1 MSDLDLAVIGN
12 CQLNALIDRKGV
24 VVWCCW
30 PVPDGNP
37 LFCSLL
43 NKEGGDASSGMFA
56 IDLIDQVSIE
66 QRYER
71 NTAVVETIMRDKQEG
86 TIRILD
92 FCPRFR
98 RHGRLF
104 RPSVL
109 MRLIQPM
116 GGRPRIRLRVRPLF
130 NYGAEQPQCSV
141 GSHHVSYGGE
151 GGHVR
156 VTTDAS
162 VSALMEDQTFTLDRP
177 ITLMLGPD
185 ETVED
190 PMEDLGRQWLEHTRA
205 YWLDWVRTLAIPF
218 EWQEQVIRA
227 AITLKLCTYE
237 DTGAVMAALT
247 TSIPE
252 AAGTQR
258 NWDYRYCWL
267 RDAFFVIQALNRLGA
282 TRTMEGFLRYIDE
295 VAAKGEN
302 EALKPLYR
310 LAGREPL
317 TERIAPALSGYRGMG
332 PVRVG
337 NQAAEQNQHDVY
349 GALVLAATQLFF
361 DERLAI
367 EGGQVLFER
376 LEGYGEKS
384 LQVFNTPDAG
394 PWELRG
400 TANVHTY
407 SAVMCWAACH
417 RLGRIATQLMLTDKA
432 KKWRAHAATIR
443 TQIMTHCWHEGR
455 QVIDS
460 TFDGSGTLDAAL
472 LLLPELGF
480 IKPTDPRFLS
490 TLKAIENELVVD
502 GNVMRYRVADDFGV
516 PSNAFTVCTFWYVN
530 ALARTNQ
537 RARARDVFEGL
548 LSRSNHFGLLSEDVD
563 PRSGELWGNFPQ
575 TYSMVGI
582 INSAVR
588 LSRSWDQM
596 V

>member
-12 CQLNALIDRKGV
+12 CQLNALIDRKGA

-43 NKEGGDASSGMFA
+43 DQADGDTTRGMFA
-56 IDLIDQVSIE
+56 IDLIDQVKIE

-86 TIRILD
+86 AIRILD

-109 MRLIQPM
+109 MRLIQPI
-116 GGRPRIRLRVRPLF
+116 GGRPRIRLRVKPMF

-162 VSALMEDQTFTLDRP
+162 VAALMQDETFTLDRP
-177 ITLMLGPD
+177 ITVMLSPD

-237 DTGAVMAALT
+237 DTGAVLAALT

-252 AAGTQR
+252 ASGTQR
-258 NWDYRYCWL
+258 NWDYRYSWL

-302 EALKPLYR
+302 EPLRPLYR

-317 TERIAPALSGYRGMG
+317 TERVAPALAGYRGMG

-361 DERLAI
+361 DQRLAI
-367 EGGQVLFER
+367 EGSQVLFER
-376 LEGYGEKS
+376 LEGYGES
-384 LQVFNTPDAG
+384 AVQVFNTPDAG

-407 SAVMCWAACH
+407 SAVMCWAACD
-417 RLGRIATQLMLTDKA
+417 RLARIATHLMLGDKA
-432 KKWRAHAATIR
+432 KQWRAHATIIR
-443 TQIMTHCWHEGR
+443 SQIMTHCWHEQR

-460 TFDGSGTLDAAL
+460 TFNGSGTLDAAL

-490 TLKAIENELVVD
+490 TLKAIESELVVD
-502 GNVMRYRVADDFGV
+502 GAVMRYRVADDFGV

-537 RARARDVFEGL
+537 RARAREVFEGL
-548 LSRSNHFGLLSEDVD
+548 LSRSNHFGLLSEDID

>member
-12 CQLNALIDRKGV
+12 CQLNALIDRKGA

-43 NKEGGDASSGMFA
+43 DQADGDTTRGMFA
-56 IDLIDQVSIE
+56 IDLIDQVKIE
-66 QRYER
+66 QHYER

-86 TIRILD
+86 AIRILD

-109 MRLIQPM
+109 MRLIQPI
-116 GGRPRIRLRVRPLF
+116 GGRPRIRLRVKPMF

-162 VSALMEDQTFTLDRP
+162 VAALMEEETFTLDRP
-177 ITLMLGPD
+177 ITVMLGPD

-237 DTGAVMAALT
+237 DTGAVLAALT

-258 NWDYRYCWL
+258 NWDYRFSWL

-302 EALKPLYR
+302 EPLRPLYR

-317 TERIAPALSGYRGMG
+317 TERVAPALAGYRGMG

-361 DERLAI
+361 DQRLAI
-367 EGGQVLFER
+367 EGSQVLFER
-376 LEGYGEKS
+376 LEGYGES
-384 LQVFNTPDAG
+384 AVQVFNTPDAG

-400 TANVHTY
+400 TANIHTY
-407 SAVMCWAACH
+407 SAVMCWAACD
-417 RLGRIATQLMLTDKA
+417 RLGRIATHLLLADKA

-443 TQIMTHCWHEGR
+443 DQILMHCWHEQR

-490 TLKAIENELVVD
+490 TLKAIESELVVD
-502 GNVMRYRVADDFGV
+502 GAVMRYRVADDFGV

-537 RARARDVFEGL
+537 RARAREVFEGL
-548 LSRSNHFGLLSEDVD
+548 LSRSNHFGLLSEDID

>member
-43 NKEGGDASSGMFA
+43 TKEGGDATNGMFA

-71 NTAVVETIMRDKQEG
+71 NTAVVETIMRDKQDG

-116 GGRPRIRLRVRPLF
+116 GGRPRIRLRVKPLF
-130 NYGAEQPQCSV
+130 SYGAEQPQCSV

-267 RDAFFVIQALNRLGA
+267 RDSLFTVQALNRLGCDPHD
-282 TRTMEGFLRYIDE
+282 G
-295 VAAKGEN
+295 
-302 EALKPLYR
+302 R
-310 LAGREPL
+310 L
-317 TERIAPALSGYRGMG
+317 PALHQQHRRAIGGRCAAAA
-332 PVRVG
+332 VRDHRQPADPRRSSSPRSTVT
-337 NQAAEQNQHDVY
+337 AAWDRPCTATGAYGQRQHDVY
-349 GALVLAATQLFF
+349 GAVILAASQCFY
-361 DERLAI
+361 DARLVSP
-367 EGGQVLFER
+367 GDVHLFEQ
-376 LEGYGEKS
+376 LELLGRQAAA
-384 LQVFNTPDAG
+384 LFDQPDAG
-394 PWELRG
+394 PWEFRG
-400 TANVHTY
+400 HVQVHTF
-407 SAVMCWAACH
+407 SAVMCWAACD
-417 RLGRIATQLMLTDKA
+417 RLARIA
-432 KKWRAHAATIR
+432 RPGAAGARGIWQDLAGSMR
-443 TQIMTHCWHEGR
+443 EQILRQAWNPARGVLAGR
-455 QVIDS
+455 FGGDEIDA
-460 TFDGSGTLDAAL
+460 TA

-480 IKPTDPRFLS
+480 LPPADERFRS
-490 TLKAIENELVVD
+490 TLLAIEREL
-502 GNVMRYRVADDFGV
+502 RVGDLISVTGMPMTFGS
-516 PSNAFTVCTFWYVN
+516 PDNAFTICSFWYVN
-530 ALARTNQ
+530 ALAAVGRVDEGREIFERLLQ
-537 RARARDVFEGL
+537 RRNGLGMFSEGYRPGQRRALGQL
-548 LSRSNHFGLLSEDVD
+548 
-563 PRSGELWGNFPQ
+563 PQ
-575 TYSMVGI
+575 AYSMVGI
-582 INSAVR
+582 IIPSCG
-588 LSRSWDQM
+588 
-596 V
+596 

>member
-30 PVPDGNP
+30 PLPDGNP

-43 NKEGGDASSGMFA
+43 NKEGGEASSGMFA
-56 IDLIDQVSIE
+56 IELIDQVKIE
-66 QRYER
+66 QRYET
-71 NTAVVETIMRDKQEG
+71 NTAVVETIMRDKQDG
-86 TIRILD
+86 AIRILD

-104 RPSVL
+104 RPAVL

-116 GGRPRIRLRVRPLF
+116 GGRPRIRLRVKPLF

-162 VSALMEDQTFTLDRP
+162 VAALMEDQTFTLDRP

-185 ETVED
+185 ETVEE

-218 EWQEQVIRA
+218 EWQDQVIRA

-237 DTGAVMAALT
+237 DTGAVLAALT

-258 NWDYRYCWL
+258 NWDYRYAWL

-302 EALKPLYR
+302 ERLRPLYR
-310 LAGREPL
+310 LSGNEPL
-317 TERIAPALSGYRGMG
+317 TERVAPALSGYRGMG

-361 DERLAI
+361 DRRLAI
-367 EGGQVLFER
+367 EGSQVLFER
-376 LEGYGEKS
+376 LEGYGENALS
-384 LQVFNTPDAG
+384 VYNTPDAG

-407 SAVMCWAACH
+407 SAVMCWAACD
-417 RLGRIATQLMLTDKA
+417 RLARIATQLMVTDKA
-432 KKWRAHAATIR
+432 KKWRAHATNIHN
-443 TQIMTHCWHEGR
+443 QIMTHCWHEGR

-460 TFDGSGTLDAAL
+460 TFDGTGTLDAAL

-490 TLKAIENELVVD
+490 TLKAIETELVVD

-537 RARARDVFEGL
+537 KARAREVFENL

>member
-12 CQLNALIDRKGV
+12 CQLNALIDRQGS

-43 NKEGGDASSGMFA
+43 NQEEGNPKRGVFA
-56 IDLIDQVSIE
+56 IDLIDQVKIE

-71 NTAVVETIMRDKQEG
+71 NTAVVETIMRDKQDG
-86 TIRILD
+86 AIRILD

-109 MRLIQPM
+109 MRLIQPI
-116 GGRPRIRLRVRPLF
+116 GGRPRIRIRVKPLF
-130 NYGAEQPQCSV
+130 NYGAEEPQCSV

-177 ITLMLGPD
+177 ITVMLGPD

-237 DTGAVMAALT
+237 DTGAVLAALT
-247 TSIPE
+247 TSVPE
-252 AAGTQR
+252 ASGTQR

-295 VAAKGEN
+295 VAAKGED
-302 EALKPLYR
+302 EPLRPLYR

-317 TERIAPALSGYRGMG
+317 IERVAPALSGYRGMG

-337 NQAAEQNQHDVY
+337 NQAAEQNQHDIY

-361 DERLAI
+361 DQRLAI
-367 EGGQVLFER
+367 EGSQVLFER
-376 LEGYGEKS
+376 LEGYGES
-384 LQVFNTPDAG
+384 ALRVYSTPDAG

-400 TANVHTY
+400 TANIHTY
-407 SAVMCWAACH
+407 SAVMCWAACD
-417 RLGRIATQLMLTDKA
+417 RLGRIATHLRLSDKA
-432 KKWRAHAATIR
+432 RKWRAHASTIR
-443 TQIMTHCWHEGR
+443 AAIMTHCWHEQR

-460 TFDGSGTLDAAL
+460 TFDGTGTLDAAL

-502 GNVMRYRVADDFGV
+502 GNVMRYRVEDDFGV
-516 PSNAFTVCTFWYVN
+516 PSNAFNVCTFWYVN

-537 RARARDVFEGL
+537 RVRAREVFEGL
-548 LSRSNHFGLLSEDVD
+548 LSHSNHFGLLSEDID

>member
-12 CQLNALIDRKGV
+12 CQLNAMIDRKGA

-43 NKEGGDASSGMFA
+43 DKSDSDATSGMFA

-71 NTAVVETIMRDKQEG
+71 NTAVVETIMSDKQG
-86 TIRILD
+86 GALRVLD

-109 MRLIQPM
+109 VRLIQPM
-116 GGRPRIRLRVRPLF
+116 NGRPRIRLRIKPMF

-162 VSALMEDQTFTLDRP
+162 VSALMEDQAFTLDRP
-177 ITLMLGPD
+177 ITVMLGPD

-237 DTGAVMAALT
+237 DTGAVLAALT
-247 TSIPE
+247 TSVPE

-302 EALKPLYR
+302 ERLRPLYR
-310 LAGREPL
+310 LTGREPL
-317 TERIAPALSGYRGMG
+317 TERVAPALAGYRGMG

-337 NQAAEQNQHDVY
+337 NQAAEQNQHDIY

-361 DERLAI
+361 DQRLAI
-367 EGGQVLFER
+367 EGSQVLFER
-376 LEGYGEKS
+376 LEGYGESS

-400 TANVHTY
+400 TANIHTY
-407 SAVMCWAACH
+407 SAVMCWAACD
-417 RLGRIATQLMLTDKA
+417 RLARIGAHLMLTEKA
-432 KKWRAHAATIR
+432 RKWRGHAAHIR
-443 TQIMTHCWHEGR
+443 NEVLTRCWHEGR

-537 RARARDVFEGL
+537 RAKAREVFEGL
-548 LSRSNHFGLLSEDVD
+548 LSRSNHFGLLSEDID

>member
-43 NKEGGDASSGMFA
+43 DQADGEATSGLFA
-56 IDLIDQVSIE
+56 IDLIDQVKIE

-109 MRLIQPM
+109 MRLIQPI
-116 GGRPRIRLRVRPLF
+116 GGRPRIRLRVKPMF

-162 VSALMEDQTFTLDRP
+162 VAALMEEQTFTLDRP
-177 ITLMLGPD
+177 ITVMLGPD

-237 DTGAVMAALT
+237 DTGAVLAALT

-258 NWDYRYCWL
+258 NWDYRFSWL

-302 EALKPLYR
+302 EPLRPLYR

-317 TERIAPALSGYRGMG
+317 TERVAPALAGYRGMG

-361 DERLAI
+361 DQRLAI
-367 EGGQVLFER
+367 EGSQVLFER
-376 LEGYGEKS
+376 LEGYGES
-384 LQVFNTPDAG
+384 AVQVFNTPDAG

-400 TANVHTY
+400 TANIHTY
-407 SAVMCWAACH
+407 SAVMCWAACD
-417 RLGRIATQLMLTDKA
+417 RLGRIATHLMFTDKA

-443 TQIMTHCWHEGR
+443 SQIMTHCWHEQR

-460 TFDGSGTLDAAL
+460 TFNGSGTLDAAL

-480 IKPTDPRFLS
+480 IKPTDPRFLA
-490 TLKAIENELVVD
+490 TLKAIESELVVD
-502 GNVMRYRVADDFGV
+502 GAVMRYRVADDFGV

-537 RARARDVFEGL
+537 RVRAREVFEGL
-548 LSRSNHFGLLSEDVD
+548 LSRSNHFGLLSEDID